1 MDVDKNQP
9 DAANV
14 KALEARV
21 EDLKL
26 RSEYVIQS
34 VMEVL
39 EIIND
44 MLGKIQAEDSLP

>member
-1 MDVDKNQP
+1 MDLEKKQP
-9 DAANV
+9 EAANV

-39 EIIND
+39 ETLND
-44 MLGKIQAEDSLP
+44 VLGKIQAEDSLP